1 MAVQQQALARSDVSL
16 ADVLE
21 RVLDK
26 GIVIAGDIKLFI
38 GQVELLTLQIRLV
51 VCSIDKAKEMGMDWW
66 TGHPAFSPYK
76 EPQPGAPAEPPR
88 KLEEPPRKPEE
99 PLRKPEE
106 PPRKHGA

>member
-1 MAVQQQALARSDVSL
+1 MAVAQQALARTDVSL

-38 GQVELLTLQIRLV
+38 GQVELLSLQIRLV

-76 EPQPGAPAEPPR
+76 EPQPAGAPQ
-88 KLEEPPRKPEE
+88 EPPRKPEE
-99 PLRKPEE
+99 PPQK
-106 PPRKHGA
+106 